1 VAVAAAPSGPDRA
14 AQTAAAG
21 PASGGDGEARYHR
34 GRGDPTGPGVNKLGE
49 AFEALACRHLQA
61 AGLDLLARNFAT
73 RFGEL
78 DLVMRERDVLV
89 FVEVRYRART
99 GFGDGAASITAGKQ
113 AKLATAAEQFR
124 QSRPDLAALPCRFDV
139 VAMTGNAKAPTID
152 WLRGAFDT

>member
-1 VAVAAAPSGPDRA
+1 MGPD
-14 AQTAAAG
+14 
-21 PASGGDGEARYHR
+21 
-34 GRGDPTGPGVNKLGE
+34 VNKLGE
-49 AFEALACRHLQA
+49 AYEALACRHLQA

-113 AKLATAAEQFR
+113 VKLATAAEQFR

-139 VAMTGNAKAPTID
+139 VAMTGAPSAPRID